1 MKELRF
7 RDYYEK
13 MLDQLS
19 LELNCD
25 PADLRSAENI
35 ITLPEDKEGRRS
47 YHPGVPFLQMA
58 TAGSG
63 AVFSADGQ
71 MHDFLRELIKDK
83 KGHYLFELGNLAR
96 IDTELRKY
104 GWELLPTH
112 HMFLPCRETGTD
124 GRFKVKWFFDD
135 EIKPFYGDDRFTN
148 AIVYPE
154 PNPGTP
160 DRMIVCACDGDNIM
174 GMCGCSEDAP
184 GWFQIGIDVL
194 SEYRSR
200 GVGSYLVTLMK
211 NKIIERGGIPFYGT
225 AAANVFSQSIA
236 VNSGFRPAWV
246 ETNAKPLGV
255 K

>member
-13 MLDQLS
+13 LLDLLS

-25 PADLRSAENI
+25 PSDLRSGENTL
-35 ITLPEDKEGRRS
+35 TLPEYKEGRRR

-58 TAGSG
+58 TAGRG

-71 MHDFLRELIKDK
+71 IHDFLRELVKNK
-83 KGHYLFELGNLAR
+83 EGHRLFELGDLAK

-104 GWELLPTH
+104 GWELHPTH
-112 HMFLPCRETGTD
+112 HMFLPCRQTETD

-135 EIKPFYGDDRFTN
+135 EIKPFYGDDRFPN
-148 AIVYPE
+148 AICYPQ

-160 DRMIVCACDGDNIM
+160 DRMIVCAYDGDKIM
-174 GMCGCSEDAP
+174 GMSGCSEDSP

-194 SEYRSR
+194 PEYQSR
-200 GVGSYLVTLMK
+200 GLGSYLVTLVK
-211 NKIIERGGIPFYGT
+211 NKVIECGGIPFYGT
-225 AAANVFSQSIA
+225 ATANVFSQSIA
-236 VNSGFRPAWV
+236 INSGFRQAWV
-246 ETNAKPLGV
+246 ETDAKPVGIE
-255 K
+255 